1 MGILST
7 VLKFVAGGGLSSIT
21 EQLRLAYK
29 DKIDA
34 ANDSDRIEAEQR
46 IAQLQARQAV
56 LIEEI
61 KSDRNWWIRPA
72 FALPMIIYTWKV
84 VVYDKVMGWG
94 YTDDLSPDM
103 WRLFWI
109 VVGTYFLTRG
119 AEYVVGKA
127 KKR

>member
-29 DKIDA
+29 DKLDA
-34 ANDSDRIEAEQR
+34 QNDSDRIEAEQR
-46 IAQLQARQAV
+46 IVQLTARQAV

-61 KSDRNWWIRPA
+61 KSDRNWWIRPG

-84 VVYDKVMGWG
+84 VVYDKVLGMG
-94 YTDDLSPDM
+94 YTDDLSADM

-119 AEYVVGKA
+119 AEYVATKI
-127 KKR
+127 KKK